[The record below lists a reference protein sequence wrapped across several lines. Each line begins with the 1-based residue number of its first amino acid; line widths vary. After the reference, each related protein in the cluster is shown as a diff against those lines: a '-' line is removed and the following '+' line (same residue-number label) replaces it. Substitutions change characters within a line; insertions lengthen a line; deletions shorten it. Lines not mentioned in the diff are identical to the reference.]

1 MKPLIFHLIQYIH
14 HLPGQIGRLRP
25 GIMLSIPA
33 HVRSILWIGGVSG
46 IITGHGRAG
55 KLDIGTQHIPHH
67 ARGLFDQPKLFSYT
81 QIKGKGGQGF
91 GLVAVQQLSLG
102 TAYKIKASSFQVM
115 VGIKFF
121 FTLTRSRSSLS
132 KVLA

>member
-33 HVRSILWIGGVSG
+33 HVRSIRWIGGVSG
-46 IITGHGRAG
+46 IIIGHGRAG

-67 ARGLFDQPKLFSYT
+67 ARGLFDEPKLFSYT

-91 GLVAVQQLSLG
+91 GLVAVQQLSL
-102 TAYKIKASSFQVM
+102 AYKIKASSFQVM

-121 FTLTRSRSSLS
+121 FTLTRNRSSLS